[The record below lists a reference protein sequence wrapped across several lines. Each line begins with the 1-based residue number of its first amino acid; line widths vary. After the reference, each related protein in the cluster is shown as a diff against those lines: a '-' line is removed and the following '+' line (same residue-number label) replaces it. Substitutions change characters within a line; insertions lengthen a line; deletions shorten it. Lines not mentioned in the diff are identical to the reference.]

1 MILIISNTQYNAKE
15 QNSLQ
20 RQAVRAL
27 ISRNL
32 KQIEIEKNSFL
43 EFNENDLMYE
53 IKRLAD
59 NIGVDIKTFK
69 KIFETQNLDFAL
81 VEDELKTK
89 LLWNSLIFH
98 LYRDKLIY
106 KFK

>member
-32 KQIEIEKNSFL
+32 KQIEIEKNSF
-43 EFNENDLMYE
+43 
-53 IKRLAD
+53 
-59 NIGVDIKTFK
+59 
-69 KIFETQNLDFAL
+69 
-81 VEDELKTK
+81 
-89 LLWNSLIFH
+89 
-98 LYRDKLIY
+98 
-106 KFK
+106 